1 VQLTT
6 EQIKQMAPDAS
17 SAAAGTKLAA
27 ATHWQLLGRDSA
39 ALWGLCKGSAVYQV
53 RVDLSNLGYRCSC
66 PSRKLPCKHV
76 LALMLL
82 AASGAGAIAEGAPPE
97 WVAEW
102 LAKRKEKENKKNEPQ
117 GEAKPVDEQARKQ
130 RVEKREARIEEG
142 LERLD
147 LWLKDLVRNGF
158 AGLESKPPAFWQ
170 EQAKRLVDAQAPGL
184 ATRVLKLSEIAG
196 GSADWPSRMA
206 ESVGRLKLLVHASQR
221 LDRLAPELQAEV
233 RQVVGWTVAPSELE
247 QQGEAL
253 EDDWAVTGQWFDEDD
268 RVRTQRSWLIGRN
281 TLRRALVLQFSV
293 GRQPLPESIV
303 PGTEQRGV
311 LVFYPGAS
319 RQRARFQSRSGSVE
333 SVKGELP
340 GVESIDELLGSVSLL
355 LSRLPWLTAF
365 GDILRG
371 VTVSLR
377 ANDWYVRDKHGD
389 AIPLLGRDH
398 WKLLAVSGGHP
409 VDLAGEWDGRA
420 WRPLGVIVEGT
431 YHVLS

>member
-1 VQLTT
+1 MQLTT

-17 SAAAGTKLAA
+17 SAAAGMKLAA

-39 ALWGLCKGSAVYQV
+39 AMWGLCKGSALYQV

-82 AASGAGAIAEGAPPE
+82 AASGVGAIAESAPPE

-221 LDRLAPELQAEV
+221 LDRLAPSSKRKSA
-233 RQVVGWTVAPSELE
+233 
-247 QQGEAL
+247 
-253 EDDWAVTGQWFDEDD
+253 
-268 RVRTQRSWLIGRN
+268 RS
-281 TLRRALVLQFSV
+281 SV
-293 GRQPLPESIV
+293 GRSLSPSSSSKGRPSRMIGRSLDNGLTKTTVYERSV
-303 PGTEQRGV
+303 PGSSAATRCDGP
-311 LVFYPGAS
+311 LFCNSPSAGNRFPS
-319 RQRARFQSRSGSVE
+319 RLSRAQSNAARFCFIRERRAKGPDFSRGREASSRSRGNFPASNP
-333 SVKGELP
+333 STSFWGR
-340 GVESIDELLGSVSLL
+340 
-355 LSRLPWLTAF
+355 SRSYC
-365 GDILRG
+365 RG
-371 VTVSLR
+371 CR
-377 ANDWYVRDKHGD
+377 G
-389 AIPLLGRDH
+389 
-398 WKLLAVSGGHP
+398 
-409 VDLAGEWDGRA
+409 
-420 WRPLGVIVEGT
+420 
-431 YHVLS
+431 